1 VRVTLAFPE
10 ERSFM
15 RAKAAT
21 RAPAIEQLLSVVL
34 GGSWAIECVASNVE
48 LEPLTVAE
56 AIVSS
61 PADSEGLALLE
72 GVLRITGGELVD
84 APEVRS

>member
-1 VRVTLAFPE
+1 MSA
-10 ERSFM
+10 
-15 RAKAAT
+15 
-21 RAPAIEQLLSVVL
+21 VL

-56 AIVSS
+56 AVVSN
-61 PADSEGLALLE
+61 AGDTDGLALLE